1 MSLRWHLNIVLFKT
15 AVGLLRLTGWY
26 NGYFNHWR
34 TMFDYAQRKGLH
46 ILPVHYY
53 SPIPNTRE
61 LPDEL
66 WQRKRIPLAFDLNEE
81 SAFDLLERFNKV
93 YAREY
98 KTLPSVFEGGTPKF
112 YLSNSAYSSGDAEIL
127 YSMVRDLKPRKIIEL
142 GSGYSTL
149 LICQAI
155 RENQREVP
163 DYQCEFVAIEPYPP
177 SYLSPLPAEVTR
189 LESKPLQQV
198 NSELFSSLGA
208 NDLLF
213 IDSTHVAR
221 IGSDVIHEY
230 LVLVPSLAVGVVV
243 HIHDIFIPAEYPR
256 IWIDEARYFWNEQYL
271 VEAFLSYNSAFE
283 VIMPTH
289 HLWLK
294 YPERFHKSIPVRDSI
309 PFRPSSFWIRR
320 IH

>member
-1 MSLRWHLNIVLFKT
+1 MSLKWHLNVFLVKT
-15 AVGLLRLTGWY
+15 AVCLLRLSGWY

-34 TMFDYAQRKGLH
+34 TMFDYVQRKGLH

-53 SPIPNTRE
+53 SPIPDTRE

-66 WQRKRIPLAFDLNEE
+66 WQQKRTPLSFDLNEE
-81 SAFDLLERFNKV
+81 SAFDLLERLNEM

-98 KTLPSVFEGGTPKF
+98 NKFPIVPDGSTPEF

-127 YSMVRDLKPRKIIEL
+127 YAMVRDLKPRKIVEL

-149 LICQAI
+149 VICQAI
-155 RENQREVP
+155 RENQRETP
-163 DYQCEFVAIEPYPP
+163 DYQCEFIAVEPYPP
-177 SYLSPLPAEVTR
+177 SFLNPLPAEVTR
-189 LESKPLQQV
+189 LESKPLQRV
-198 NSELFSSLGA
+198 NSDIFSSLGA

-230 LVLVPSLAVGVVV
+230 LVLVPNLAAGVAV

-256 IWIDEARYFWNEQYL
+256 VWIDEARYFWNEQYL

-294 YPERFHKSIPVRDSI
+294 YPERFHRIIPARDSV

-320 IH
+320 RH